1 MKFAPPLPLFLL
13 SAASAFCSPTPLA
26 TEPKAGPSG
35 GDPVDRLATLRA
47 QLSQLE
53 SPLISTYL
61 SRASLNSSL
70 PLELTALR
78 DFFSHLDAEFPDP
91 AEDIFTRSSAP
102 FPPTTNF
109 ALPAVLPPDAV
120 LDEPVV
126 GNGIFPTGRRP
137 QDPWAPIEF
146 LNSRLWNLRPT
157 KGLNAESLLLLDAT
171 VLQML
176 SARVMLGREVALA
189 KFDWTKD
196 NFCNILTEHNVSKKR
211 IQEELT
217 DRKQEVRVLGRIKGK
232 AEALSEIFF
241 EGKAGVEAAKDAL
254 RLFQAYIIPLTT
266 EVEVRTILAQA
277 PRCKTDKGGKKAYIR
292 H

>member
-1 MKFAPPLPLFLL
+1 MKLPSTLLLFAL
-13 SAASAFCSPTPLA
+13 SVASAFSSPTPLTTA
-26 TEPKAGPSG
+26 PNASSDP
-35 GDPVDRLATLRA
+35 DPVDRLTALRA
-47 QLSQLE
+47 QLTQLE

-61 SRASLNSSL
+61 SRASLNASL
-70 PLELTALR
+70 PRELTALR

-91 AEDIFTRSSAP
+91 VDDVYGTSSAP

-126 GNGIFPTGRRP
+126 GKGIFPTGRRP
-137 QDPWAPIEF
+137 QDPWTPIDF
-146 LNSRLWNLRPT
+146 LNSRLWNFEPT

-171 VLQML
+171 LLQML
-176 SARVMLGREVALA
+176 SGRVMLGRQVALA

-196 NFCNILTEHNVSKKR
+196 NFCNIFTEHNVSKKR

-241 EGKAGVEAAKDAL
+241 EGKAGVGAAKDAL

-266 EVEVRTILAQA
+266 EVEVRTILAQK
-277 PRCKTDKGGKKAYIR
+277 PRCQDRKGDKEISINV
-292 H
+292 